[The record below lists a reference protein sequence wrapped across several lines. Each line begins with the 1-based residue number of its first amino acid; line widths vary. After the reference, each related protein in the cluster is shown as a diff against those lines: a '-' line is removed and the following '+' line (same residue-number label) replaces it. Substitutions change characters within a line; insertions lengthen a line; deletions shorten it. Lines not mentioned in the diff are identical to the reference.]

1 MKSRA
6 RKNPLV
12 TGIHIGKLVA
22 EKIKQQRLSNAA
34 VGRMVSRNEATVSTF
49 QKKPSLQA
57 YILWELSIALG
68 YNFFHHLSE
77 QLITKA
83 GEKIVSGNP
92 TDKMMITALQQEVQR
107 VTEERDYLK
116 KVINILD
123 KK

>member
-1 MKSRA
+1 MGSG
-6 RKNPLV
+6 RKNPLL

-22 EKIKQQRLSNAA
+22 DKVKQLRLSKAA
-34 VGRMVSRNEATVSTF
+34 VARLLSRKQSTVTTLM
-49 QKKPSLQA
+49 KRPSLQV
-57 YILWELSIALG
+57 YILWEFSIALG

-107 VTEERDYLK
+107 
-116 KVINILD
+116 
-123 KK
+123 